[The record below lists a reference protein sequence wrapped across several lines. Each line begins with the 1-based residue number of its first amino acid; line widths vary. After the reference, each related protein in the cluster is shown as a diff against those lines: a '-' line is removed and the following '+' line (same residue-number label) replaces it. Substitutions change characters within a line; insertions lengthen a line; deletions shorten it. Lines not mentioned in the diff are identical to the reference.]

1 MKKRLIILLLSLY
14 EFSAGCGYK
23 IPCDQVIQTT
33 KQQNIQILQNAY
45 NNLNASMDTMFDLE
59 NQYKEKLIE
68 QNELLLKL
76 EKLEIE
82 SLTNEKNLLLLM
94 KQNNQILD
102 KIIDIDLTEKIDEI
116 SKGN

>member
-1 MKKRLIILLLSLY
+1 MKKRIVILLLSLY

-23 IPCDQVIQTT
+23 LPCDSVIETT
-33 KQQNIQILQNAY
+33 KQQNIQTLQNAY
-45 NNLNASMDTMFDLE
+45 NNLNSSMDTMFDLE
-59 NQYKEKLIE
+59 KDYKEKLIK

-82 SLTNEKNLLLLM
+82 SLTNEKNLLLLI

-102 KIIDIDLTEKIDEI
+102 KTIDIDLTEKINEI
-116 SKGN
+116 NK